1 MMTNELREKIKQDLY
16 EGMYMTVNVYWKTI
30 YDTADRYIDETDDDC
45 DTFMKEITTMTAVEF
60 AKAMNV
66 EYYKMIK
73 TKEES

>member
-1 MMTNELREKIKQDLY
+1 MMTNELKTKIEKDLY
-16 EGMYMTVNVYWKTI
+16 EGMSLAASVYWRTV

-66 EYYKMIK
+66 EYDKMIK
-73 TKEES
+73 SKEES